1 MPKIK
6 ICLSEDSDTI
16 YYKVVKIFGNCI
28 ATFPSNDEL
37 YNDKLLK

>member
-6 ICLSEDSDTI
+6 ICLSEDSDNI
-16 YYKVVKIFGNCI
+16 YYKVVKIFGNYI
-28 ATFPSNDEL
+28 ATNALNDEL

>member
-6 ICLSEDSDTI
+6 ICLIEDLNNI
-16 YYKVVKIFGNCI
+16 YYKVVRIFGNYI
-28 ATFPSNDEL
+28 ATFPVNDEL